1 VKNWRDEDLVLHLY
15 GEHPRREELARAIVE
30 DPELASRFAAL
41 ARELAPYDHLEVRET
56 DDQFEAQQWN
66 RLRPRL
72 AATPGGA
79 WRTLFAPGP
88 GWRLAA
94 LATLLVAALATAF
107 WAGRRTAEPLDAS
120 PTIATRDAGALEPAA
135 RERLLL
141 ASVAGHLESS
151 GLLLTDLANAPADG
165 RLDEERRWA
174 TTLLA
179 SNRLYRQAAQRA
191 GQRRIVALLD
201 ELEPLLVEL
210 AHHPDESELT
220 DLQHRIRERDLL
232 FKVRSVG
239 GKLGAGREYPEAR
252 FEPRSATRT
261 SLEL

>member
-15 GEHPRREELARAIVE
+15 GEHPRRDELARAIVD
-30 DPELASRFAAL
+30 DPALAERYATL
-41 ARELAPYDHLEVRET
+41 ARELAPFDHLEAPEPGEG
-56 DDQFEAQQWN
+56 FEARQWS

-72 AATPGGA
+72 AERPAAGGRS
-79 WRTLFAPGP
+79 WLAPAP

-94 LATLLVAALATAF
+94 LAALLVAALASAY
-107 WAGRRTAEPLDAS
+107 WAGRRSAAPVDAGPTLAERP
-120 PTIATRDAGALEPAA
+120 AGALAPRA

-165 RLDEERRWA
+165 RLAEERRWA
-174 TTLLA
+174 ETLLA

-210 AHHPDESELT
+210 AHHPDEGELG
-220 DLQHRIRERDLL
+220 DLQHRILERDLL
-232 FKVRSVG
+232 FKVRSLG
-239 GKLGAGREYPEAR
+239 GRLGAGREYPEAR
-252 FEPRSATRT
+252 PDMRT
-261 SLEL
+261 SREL

>member
-1 VKNWRDEDLVLHLY
+1 VKNWLDEDLVLHLY
-15 GEHPRREELARAIVE
+15 GEHPRRDELARAIV
-30 DPELASRFAAL
+30 DDAELAERFAAL
-41 ARELAPYDHLEVRET
+41 ARELAPYDHLEVAEPDAR
-56 DDQFEAQQWN
+56 FEARQWS
-66 RLRPRL
+66 RLRPQL
-72 AATPGGA
+72 TAPSAGSG
-79 WRTLFAPGP
+79 WRGFFAPAP

-94 LATLLVAALATAF
+94 LATLLVAALGAAF
-107 WAGRRTAEPLDAS
+107 WAGRRSAEPLEAS
-120 PTIATRDAGALEPAA
+120 PTLATRDAGALEPAA

-141 ASVAGHLESS
+141 TSVAGHLESS
-151 GLLLTDLANAPADG
+151 GLLLTDLANAPSDG

-174 TTLLA
+174 STLLA

-239 GKLGAGREYPEAR
+239 GRLGAGREYPEV
-252 FEPRSATRT
+252 RSASRP